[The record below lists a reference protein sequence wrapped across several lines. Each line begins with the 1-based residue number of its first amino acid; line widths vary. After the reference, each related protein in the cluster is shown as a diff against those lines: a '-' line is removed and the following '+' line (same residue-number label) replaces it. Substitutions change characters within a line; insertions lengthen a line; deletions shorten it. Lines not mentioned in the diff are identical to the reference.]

1 MNSVSSA
8 AATRHL
14 EPYPMYDSGIVP
26 RYRPPHTAAER
37 RLRQR
42 IHSALS
48 PLWFRLVQTPAIIR
62 ILLLLAHV

>member
-26 RYRPPHTAAER
+26 RYRPSTRPRSGTSVAAFTPP
-37 RLRQR
+37 
-42 IHSALS
+42 SARYVSVSSKHLPS
-48 PLWFRLVQTPAIIR
+48 FVFCYF
-62 ILLLLAHV
+62 